1 MLKYMFLHK
10 SGLLRSHSFTIY
22 DTDGQER
29 GKVFEDKKRNNKSQ
43 ITKK

>member
-10 SGLLRSHSFTIY
+10 SGLLRSHSFT
-22 DTDGQER
+22 DADGQER

-43 ITKK
+43 VTKK